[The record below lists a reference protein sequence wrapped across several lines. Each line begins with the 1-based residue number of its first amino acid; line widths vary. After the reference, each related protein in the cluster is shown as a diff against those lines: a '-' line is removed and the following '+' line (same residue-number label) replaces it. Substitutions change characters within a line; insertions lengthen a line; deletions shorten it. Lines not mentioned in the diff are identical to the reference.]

1 MLLSHTV
8 RLTAVA
14 VLFLGTTAAVGAAT
28 NIDDFVPRDL
38 PGTLPGVYLAGRG
51 ADAERDFAGAIPY
64 YAKAFAEDPANATI
78 GERLVTLML
87 ADGQIGDAFGHA
99 RTLIAIDTSNPI
111 ALIALAAQAIEEG
124 EFAGVE
130 RIVAPVTTTA
140 LGKLTGGLL
149 SAWASFG
156 LGQVDKAVQIVD
168 ALTGPSWYG
177 VFKDYNRAIILDAAG
192 RTSEAATSI
201 ARAYQTDASAMK
213 VVLAYARIYAR
224 NGDRDR
230 AVRALNDYL
239 AKAPVQPPVRAL
251 LQSVQLGQRP
261 AATVTTAR
269 QGASEVLYGL
279 GVAIG
284 TDQGP
289 ELPAVYL
296 RLAAHLDPAD
306 DLTILSL
313 ADVFQATGGCEVAVR
328 VYDGIATTSP
338 VRRNA
343 DLQTSNCLISLD
355 RPQDAIAYARRVSEA
370 NPKDVEAFVQLG
382 NVYRADDKYAEAAD
396 AYTRGIEA
404 NPAAV
409 DWRILY
415 YRGVAHTMADQWPQA
430 EADFKRALT
439 LNPGQPQV
447 LNYLGYSW
455 VDKGLYLE
463 EALGMIKTAADQRP
477 NDGYIIDSLGW
488 AYYRLGRYP
497 EAVTAL
503 ERAVKLA
510 PQESTLNDHLGDA
523 YWMIGRK
530 REATFQWAHARDFD
544 PEPEELPKIL
554 AKLEKGLGAVPPPPL
569 PQGAGSLATASPATV
584 TVQPGETLS
593 SISQRVYGDPG
604 QGQRILDAN
613 RSVIADPNALTPG
626 TILVIPR

>member
-1 MLLSHTV
+1 MLLSHAV
-8 RLTAVA
+8 RFTAVA
-14 VLFLGTTAAVGAAT
+14 VVFLGTTAAVGAAT

-38 PGTLPGVYLAGRG
+38 PVTLPGAYLAGRG

-64 YAKAFAEDPANATI
+64 YAKAFSEDPSNLTI
-78 GERLVTLML
+78 GERLVTLSL
-87 ADGQIGDAFGHA
+87 ADGQLSDAFGYA
-99 RTLIAIDTSNPI
+99 RKLTAIDTANPI
-111 ALIALAAQAIEEG
+111 ALIALAAEAIEQG
-124 EFAGVE
+124 QFANVE
-130 RIVAPVTTTA
+130 KIVAPVTTTA

-168 ALTGPSWYG
+168 ALTGPSWYA
-177 VFKDYNRAIILDAAG
+177 VFKDYNRALLLDAAG

-201 ARAYQTDASAMK
+201 SRAYQSDASALK
-213 VVLAYARIYAR
+213 VVLAYARIQAR

-239 AKAPVQPPVRAL
+239 AKAPVQAPVRAL
-251 LQSVQLGQRP
+251 LQTIQLGQKP
-261 AATVTTAR
+261 ASLTTAR
-269 QGASEVLYGL
+269 QGAAEVLYGL

-296 RLAAHLDPAD
+296 RLAALLEPAD
-306 DLTILSL
+306 DLTVLSL
-313 ADVFQATGGCEVAVR
+313 ADVFQATGGCESAVR
-328 VYDGIATTSP
+328 VYEKIPTTSP

-343 DLQTSNCLISLD
+343 DLQTSNCYISLERAD
-355 RPQDAIAYARRVSEA
+355 EAIAYAKRVSDA
-370 NPKDVEAFVQLG
+370 NPKDVEAFIQLG
-382 NVYRADDKYAEAAD
+382 NVYRSDDRYPEAAD

-415 YRGVAHTMADQWPQA
+415 YRGVAHTMADQWPLA
-430 EADFKRALT
+430 EADFKRALA

-455 VDKGLYLE
+455 VDKGLHLE

-477 NDGYIIDSLGW
+477 NDGYIVDSLGW
-488 AYYRLGRYP
+488 AYFRLGRYP

-503 ERAVKLA
+503 ERAVRLS

-523 YWMIGRK
+523 YWMVGRK
-530 REATFQWAHARDFD
+530 REAIFQWSHARDFD
-544 PEPEELPKIL
+544 PEPAELPKIL
-554 AKLEKGLGAVPPPPL
+554 AKLERGLSAAPPPPVV
-569 PQGAGSLATASPATV
+569 QGAGSLAAAGPTTV
-584 TVQPGETLS
+584 TVQAGETLS

-604 QGQRILDAN
+604 QGQRIFDAN
-613 RSVIADPNALTPG
+613 RGVISDPTALTPG